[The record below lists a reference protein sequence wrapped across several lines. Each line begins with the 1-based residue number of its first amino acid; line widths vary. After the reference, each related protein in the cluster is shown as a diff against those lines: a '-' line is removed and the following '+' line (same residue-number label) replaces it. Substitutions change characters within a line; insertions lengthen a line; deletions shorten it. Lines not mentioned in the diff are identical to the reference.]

1 MSLPV
6 AARLPT
12 AGLMPAAAHAFCE
25 GRADRDAPI
34 PIVTCRI
41 DAALFWCKLL
51 NMMKE
56 ITVSVEDAV
65 LQQARRRAAAENTT
79 INELVHAWL
88 ERYVAQPGAADQYL
102 ELMESLRHVEAGRK
116 YTREEMNERR

>member
-1 MSLPV
+1 
-6 AARLPT
+6 
-12 AGLMPAAAHAFCE
+12 
-25 GRADRDAPI
+25 
-34 PIVTCRI
+34 
-41 DAALFWCKLL
+41 
-51 NMMKE
+51 MMKE